1 VSGSASSEAAGRVWI
16 RPDAARELGAALLL
30 AHGVPAA
37 DATVV
42 ADCLVRAD
50 LRGVD
55 THGLAL
61 LPGYLARIRQGLL
74 EPAPQLVPER
84 VATVAARLD
93 GQNGLGFVIATVA
106 MREAI
111 DIASEHGVGVVAAYR
126 SSHFGMAANYVLQAS
141 DAGFV
146 AIGMTNASPAL
157 PPHGGR
163 TALFG
168 TSPIAFGVPDGHEGI
183 VLDMSPAIAARGK
196 IRRAARRGEPIPEG
210 IALDADGLPTTD
222 ADAALGGV
230 VLPLGGPKGA
240 GLALMM
246 DVFAGVLTGAEFA
259 GDVADRFGED
269 RPQGTGHLFLAL
281 RKDLFVSV
289 SEFERRMGVL
299 TERVHAVLPAE
310 GVDQVLLPGE
320 RGHREAT
327 RRQRTGLAY
336 GAAEGDALLAEARA
350 AGITPPQF
358 SDGPFE
364 EPPASRG

>member
-1 VSGSASSEAAGRVWI
+1 MSDSGSSEATGRVWL
-16 RPDAARELGAALLL
+16 RPEAARQLGVALLM
-30 AHGVPAA
+30 AHGVPPEDAA
-37 DATVV
+37 VV
-42 ADCLVRAD
+42 AGCLIQAD

-61 LPGYLARIRQGLL
+61 LPGYLVRIRQGLL

-84 VATVAARLD
+84 VATVAARID
-93 GQNGLGFVIATVA
+93 GQNGLGFVIATAA

-126 SSHFGMAANYVLQAS
+126 SSHFGMAANYLLQAAE
-141 DAGFV
+141 AGFV

-210 IALDADGLPTTD
+210 IALDAGGLPTTD

-230 VLPLGGPKGA
+230 LLALGGPKGA

-281 RKDLFVSV
+281 RKDLFVSA
-289 SEFERRMGVL
+289 SEFERRIGVL
-299 TERVHAVLPAE
+299 TDRVHGVQPAE
-310 GVDQVLLPGE
+310 GVAQVLLPGE
-320 RGHREAT
+320 RGHREAA
-327 RRQRTGLAY
+327 RRRLAGLGY
-336 GAAEGDALLAEARA
+336 GASEFEALRAEALT
-350 AGITPPQF
+350 AGVEVPSP
-358 SDGPFE
+358 SE
-364 EPPASRG
+364 EPFDA

>member
-1 VSGSASSEAAGRVWI
+1 MSDSASSEVASRVWL
-16 RPDAARELGAALLL
+16 RPDAARELGAALLM
-30 AHGVPAA
+30 AHGVPAE

-93 GQNGLGFVIATVA
+93 GQNGLGFVIATAA

-126 SSHFGMAANYVLQAS
+126 SSHFGMAANYVLQAA

-157 PPHGGR
+157 PPFGGR

-168 TSPIAFGVPDGHEGI
+168 TSPIAFGVPDGGDGI

-196 IRRAARRGEPIPEG
+196 IRRAARRGERIPEG
-210 IALDADGLPTTD
+210 IALDAEGRPTIE
-222 ADAALGGV
+222 AEAALGGV
-230 VLPLGGPKGA
+230 LLPLGGPKGA

-246 DVFAGVLTGAEFA
+246 DVFAGVLTGAAFA
-259 GDVADRFGED
+259 GDVADRFGDD
-269 RPQGTGHLFLAL
+269 RPQGTGHLFIAF
-281 RKDLFVSV
+281 RQDLFVPAA
-289 SEFERRMGVL
+289 EFQRRIGGL
-299 TERVHAVLPAE
+299 SERVHAVPPAA
-310 GVDQVLLPGE
+310 GFTQVLLPGE
-320 RGHREAT
+320 RGHLEAA

-336 GAAEGDALLAEARA
+336 SAAERDALVAEARKV
-350 AGITPPQF
+350 GMTPPEF
-358 SDGPFE
+358 SDEPFE
-364 EPPASRG
+364 AAPASAG